1 MKEKIEERYNNLIN
15 LNFEDRISNLFKT
28 DEYIRTNIFLTIFKY
43 PLKKERQISKLYPI
57 FLRNPKNNEAESIGK
72 KLRAKILKI
81 LNSIED
87 LTLILDE
94 TKFSEKLS
102 LKDFDISD
110 IIIYSRII
118 ENFVS
123 LNNKEDLKRLLEEG
137 KLNSYNLSLFII
149 EDYLKELIII
159 EIKDWQSID
168 NFLAIYYDIKNIDEI
183 EARDYRNY
191 FIEDFMNL
199 FNKVNFSQKVIT
211 GLGPSKNDLSFL
223 HDASDLNN
231 KDMSEVINV
240 LEKPI
245 IVDNFINTKSDHL
258 SFQFI
263 IETLNSTKLRTYRN
277 RCITYVTILE
287 FMLTKP
293 KKYSNNKS
301 ISFQFYNNIT
311 KCYDYLNRKI
321 SKRELKLIYEYRS
334 SILHGD
340 FENVRKC
347 LEQLINLPPLK
358 KHIQNVKYIYSEL
371 DFDNLYY
378 EEILS
383 IRLNEI
389 FRTVYSLFCTN
400 PQVVQNIKNNN

>member
-1 MKEKIEERYNNLIN
+1 M
-15 LNFEDRISNLFKT
+15 
-28 DEYIRTNIFLTIFKY
+28 
-43 PLKKERQISKLYPI
+43 
-57 FLRNPKNNEAESIGK
+57 
-72 KLRAKILKI
+72 
-81 LNSIED
+81 
-87 LTLILDE
+87 
-94 TKFSEKLS
+94 
-102 LKDFDISD
+102 
-110 IIIYSRII
+110 
-118 ENFVS
+118 
-123 LNNKEDLKRLLEEG
+123 
-137 KLNSYNLSLFII
+137 SLFII

-301 ISFQFYNNIT
+301 ISFQFYNNII
-311 KCYDYLNRKI
+311 KCYEYLNRKI
-321 SKRELKLIYEYRS
+321 YKRELRLIYEYRS

-347 LEQLINLPPLK
+347 LEQLINLLPLK

-389 FRTVYSLFCTN
+389 FRTVYTLFCAN
-400 PQVVQNIKNNN
+400 PQVIQNIKNNN